1 MVGRACVGR
10 CVWIL
15 WLGLMAIPG
24 LLHAQNP
31 PAVVS
36 ESQDQYAEL
45 SSSLEKAIQAEK
57 LDLEKLGK
65 DLEELK
71 QGQTAWSR
79 ELHAARLQLS
89 AVGNLMS
96 LSSPSLEDLDKAL
109 GPLKQTVDDAAARV
123 KDFQEKQTQLTA
135 QLNAL
140 AEQRAAN
147 QNRLETLKT
156 RRDDLPITRTLAAQ
170 LKEADDLFRQKEKR
184 LKEFLDTYQKL
195 ADDWNALKEEGAA
208 LLDRLNKRIAE
219 RKREDLFRRTR
230 NPLLGVSVAE
240 FRRDLDTAAALIT
253 QGMQPTFWTE
263 LAQGLWKVGGVLLVT
278 SLLVFVVVEW
288 LCFRCRRLC
297 AALLSSRDSL
307 DKPWFALALN
317 LLNGS
322 LPLLGATVFV
332 YAYTSARDLYD
343 TSVFLRSLCQIL
355 FLWLLSS
362 WGIHF
367 LQALKETFRFDRF
380 AFVVRRIRV
389 VISLGRWLLMA
400 YVILQ
405 ESLGR
410 SSALLLLYRF
420 TLEAAFLA
428 WNAVFWR
435 EVKRQVAEAAPA
447 WMAGRSWVLHLFMA
461 GSYGVALVGVLL
473 ELAGYALLATF
484 WYVSW
489 GRSLIVGLWL
499 FLFYRSLTEWEQTM
513 DTAAAFAP
521 DAEED
526 TKGSLRWLTVKALW
540 VVWLLGGTLG
550 LLLAW
555 GAKQAL
561 IVAFFHLLNTPLP
574 LGSLNFRLLGLIH
587 AGVILALT
595 HVGTRW
601 LKHFLK
607 NRIFRHSG
615 LELGLQESIVSV
627 AGYVLWFIGIL
638 AALNALGFSGT
649 SLTVA
654 FGALG
659 VGLGFGLQNIFNNFI
674 SGLILLF
681 ERPIQVGDSIEIDG
695 TWGEVR
701 KINVRS
707 TIIQTADNASMIIP
721 NSEFISGRVVNWSFK
736 DLRIRR
742 NINVGVA
749 YGSDVEQVRDTLL
762 EIAASHPLVHKQPEP
777 TVLFVDFGDSALIFR
792 LRVWTTVPVCL
803 QVETDLR
810 FAIYRVFQERGIEI
824 AFPQLD
830 VHLKSGLVPAAETP
844 PVGDKAS
851 RSATVDGEAKERSDG
866 VWEREA
872 DSS

>member
-1 MVGRACVGR
+1 MTARERMWR

-15 WLGLMAIPG
+15 WLAVLASPG
-24 LLHAQNP
+24 LLQAQTP
-31 PAVVS
+31 PAMVS
-36 ESQDQYAEL
+36 EPQDQYVEL

-65 DLEELK
+65 DLEDIKKE
-71 QGQTAWSR
+71 QTAWSR

-89 AVGNLMS
+89 AVADLMS
-96 LSSPSLEDLDKAL
+96 LSSLSLEDLNKAL
-109 GPLKQTVDDAAARV
+109 GSLKQTVDEAAARV
-123 KDFQEKQTQLTA
+123 KDLQEKQTQLTA

-156 RRDDLPITRTLAAQ
+156 RRDDLPIARTLAAQ
-170 LKEADDLFRQKEKR
+170 LKEADDLLRQKEKR
-184 LKEFLDTYQKL
+184 LKDFLDTYQKL
-195 ADDWNALKEEGAA
+195 AGDWNALKEEAAA
-208 LLDRLNKRIAE
+208 LLERLNTRIAK

-230 NPLLGVSVAE
+230 NPLLGMSVAE
-240 FRRDLDTAAALIT
+240 VRRDLETVATLIA
-253 QGMQPTFWTE
+253 QGLQTSFWTE
-263 LAQGLWKVGGVLLVT
+263 RIQRLWKVGGLLSVT
-278 SLLVFVVVEW
+278 SLLAFVVVEW
-288 LCFRCRRLC
+288 LCFRYRRLC
-297 AALLSSRDSL
+297 LALLSHQDRHG
-307 DKPWFALALN
+307 KPWFALALN
-317 LLNGS
+317 LLNRS
-322 LPLLGATVFV
+322 LPLLGATVFA

-355 FLWLLSS
+355 VLWLLSS

-367 LQALKETFRFDRF
+367 LQALKENFRFDRF

-420 TLEAAFLA
+420 TLEVAFLA

-435 EVKRQVAEAAPA
+435 ELKRKMGEAAPT
-447 WMAGRSWVLHLFMA
+447 WMVGRSWVLHLFMG
-461 GSYGVALVGVLL
+461 GSYGVAMVGVLL

-499 FLFYRSLTEWEQTM
+499 FLFYKSLTEWEQTM

-521 DAEED
+521 KAEED
-526 TKGSLRWLTVKALW
+526 TKGSLRWLSVKALW
-540 VVWLLGGTLG
+540 LVWLFGGTLG

-561 IVAFFHLLNTPLP
+561 IVAFFDLLNTPLP
-574 LGSLNFRLLGLIH
+574 LGNLNFRLLGIIH
-587 AGVILALT
+587 AGAILALT
-595 HVGTRW
+595 HVGARW

-607 NRIFRHSG
+607 NRILRDSG
-615 LELGLQESIVSV
+615 LERGLQASIVSV
-627 AGYVLWFIGIL
+627 TGYVLWSIGIL
-638 AALNALGFSGT
+638 AVLNALGFSGT

-659 VGLGFGLQNIFNNFI
+659 VGLGFGLQNVFNNFI

-681 ERPIQVGDSIEIDG
+681 ERPIQVGDRIEIDG

-707 TIIQTADNASMIIP
+707 TIIQTLDNASMIIP

-762 EIAASHPLVHKQPEP
+762 EIAANHSLVHKEP
-777 TVLFVDFGDSALIFR
+777 KPSVLFVDFGDSALIFR

-830 VHLKSGLVPAAETP
+830 VHLKTGFESTANTP
-844 PVGDKAS
+844 PAEGKPSEGTTMDDKA
-851 RSATVDGEAKERSDG
+851 
-866 VWEREA
+866 
-872 DSS
+872 